1 MKVPRGL
8 KAHQKLIERSTES
21 YSRANCVCVSV
32 GGCVFNLIFGDS
44 GKGWADLYRGQR
56 RSSHTIFCQSDTC
69 IQPKFTVPEY
79 SVCFLPPSK
88 YN

>member
-1 MKVPRGL
+1 MKVARGSI
-8 KAHQKLIERSTES
+8 AHQKLIERSIENH
-21 YSRANCVCVSV
+21 SRVDCVCVSV
-32 GGCVFNLIFGDS
+32 GGCVFNLIFRDS
-44 GKGWADLYRGQR
+44 GKGWADLHWGQR